1 MPTNYAVLYMPNQNL
16 NNEQKKTRN
25 ILYSILAFTI
35 FLSVFVDFYHL
46 IDTNYRPFI
55 NIFMLGIN
63 GVLFYIGYK
72 KQLINK
78 TSFIFTIST
87 VAIIVAITLL
97 KR

>member
-1 MPTNYAVLYMPNQNL
+1 MINQNL

-46 IDTNYRPFI
+46 IDTKYRPFI
-55 NIFMLGIN
+55 NFFMLGIN
-63 GVLFYIGYK
+63 GIVFYVGYK
-72 KQLINK
+72 KHLVNK
-78 TSFIFTIST
+78 TSLIFTIILVSIIT
-87 VAIIVAITLL
+87 AIALL

>member
-1 MPTNYAVLYMPNQNL
+1 MTNQNL

-46 IDTNYRPFI
+46 IDPKYRPFI
-55 NIFMLGIN
+55 NFFMIGIN
-63 GVLFYIGYK
+63 GIVFYIGYK
-72 KQLINK
+72 KQLVNK
-78 TSFIFTIST
+78 TSLIVSIIL

-97 KR
+97 NR

>member
-1 MPTNYAVLYMPNQNL
+1 MPNQNL

-46 IDTNYRPFI
+46 IDTKYRPFI
-55 NIFMLGIN
+55 NILMLGIN
-63 GVLFYIGYK
+63 GIVFYIGYK

-78 TSFIFTIST
+78 ISLIFTIIA
-87 VAIIVAITLL
+87 VALIVTIALL

>member
-1 MPTNYAVLYMPNQNL
+1 MINQNL

-46 IDTNYRPFI
+46 IDTKYRPCI
-55 NIFMLGIN
+55 NFFMLGIN
-63 GVLFYIGYK
+63 GIVFYVGYK
-72 KQLINK
+72 KHLVNK
-78 TSFIFTIST
+78 TSMIFTIILVSIII
-87 VAIIVAITLL
+87 AIALL

>member
-1 MPTNYAVLYMPNQNL
+1 MINQNL

-46 IDTNYRPFI
+46 IDAKYRPFI
-55 NIFMLGIN
+55 NFFMLGIN
-63 GVLFYIGYK
+63 GIVFYVGYK
-72 KQLINK
+72 KHLVNK
-78 TSFIFTIST
+78 TSLIFTIILVSIIT
-87 VAIIVAITLL
+87 AIALL

>member
-1 MPTNYAVLYMPNQNL
+1 MTNQNL

-25 ILYSILAFTI
+25 ILYGILAFTI

-46 IDTNYRPFI
+46 IDTKYRPFI
-55 NIFMLGIN
+55 NFFMLGIN
-63 GVLFYIGYK
+63 GIVFYIGYK

-78 TSFIFTIST
+78 ASLIFTILT
-87 VAIIVAITLL
+87 VTIIVGITLL

>member
-1 MPTNYAVLYMPNQNL
+1 MLNQNL
-16 NNEQKKTRN
+16 TNEQKKTRN
-25 ILYSILAFTI
+25 ILYSILVFTI
-35 FLSVFVDFYHL
+35 FLSVIVDFYHL
-46 IDTNYRPFI
+46 IDTRYRPFI

-63 GVLFYIGYK
+63 GIVFYIGYK

-78 TSFIFTIST
+78 TALIFTIST